1 MPKMTPPP
9 FIWFNGSTMP
19 WDDARVHV
27 MTHALHYGSSVFEG
41 IRVYETP
48 DGPRGFRITDHLNR
62 LHDSAK
68 IYRMPVPYTV
78 DELLTACGGL
88 VAANELPSAY
98 IRPIVFRGAGT
109 LGVAPTPETPVEV
122 AVAAVKWGAYL
133 GEEAMA
139 NGVDV
144 CMSSWQRYA
153 PNTLPAMAKAGGN
166 YLSGQLIAEEAHR
179 LGFSEG
185 IALSSNG
192 MLSEGSGEN
201 LFVVRDG
208 KIYTPPA
215 GASILYGITRDTV
228 FKLAADE
235 GIEVIE
241 QDMPRELLYLADE
254 IFFTGT
260 AAEITPVRSVD
271 RINVRSEGRGPI
283 TKRLQELFFGLF
295 TGQTSDQHGWLETLP
310 TKESAVHGQSAVS
323 V

>member
-9 FIWFNGSTMP
+9 FIWFNGTMMP
-19 WDDARVHV
+19 WQDAQVHV

-41 IRVYETP
+41 IRVYDTP
-48 DGPRGFRITDHLNR
+48 QGPRGFRITDHLKR
-62 LHDSAK
+62 LHDSAR
-68 IYRMPVPYTV
+68 IYRMAVPYDV
-78 DELLTACGGL
+78 ASLMAACGQL
-88 VAANELPSAY
+88 VEANELPSAY

-109 LGVAPTPETPVEV
+109 LGVAPTADTPVEV

-133 GEEAMA
+133 GDEAMTQ
-139 NGVDV
+139 GVDV

-185 IALSSNG
+185 IALSTSG
-192 MLSEGSGEN
+192 LLSEGSGEN
-201 LFVVRDG
+201 LFVIRDG

-215 GASILYGITRDTV
+215 GASILYGITRDSV

-241 QDMPRELLYLADE
+241 QDMPREILYLADE

-271 RINVRSEGRGPI
+271 RIPVRSEGRGPI
-283 TKRLQELFFGLF
+283 TERLQQLFFGLF
-295 TGQTSDQHGWLETLP
+295 SGETPDRHGWLETLP
-310 TKESAVHGQSAVS
+310 NKESAFHGQSAVS